1 MALYKDCRDLVY
13 AYLDELEA
21 REDFERFLDVLTSE
35 LSSYGAGYVWLYHRK
50 AKMLYSHG
58 VRLSPLD
65 LPKWICFDQI
75 QESYLIGP

>member
-21 REDFERFLDVLTSE
+21 REDFERFLDVLTLE
-35 LSSYGAGYVWLYHRK
+35 LSPYGVGYIRLYHRK
-50 AKMLYSHG
+50 AEMLYSHG

-65 LPKWICFDQI
+65 LHKWLVFDQI